1 MQAGW
6 LRIRRDGRV
15 CCLSSQFCLSLLPFD
30 NRNTL
35 PSEGASHGWN
45 EDVV

>member
-1 MQAGW
+1 M
-6 LRIRRDGRV
+6 LLVFPVLFI
-15 CCLSSQFCLSLLPFD
+15 SSFD
-30 NRNTL
+30 NRNTF